1 MSQAPMRHPAH
12 LMPYDELVAGLE
24 QARVDKLVYRR
35 DRADGLQLYC
45 YTSRCVY
52 EGAWG
57 DHTQCAR
64 GLILNPATQRIV
76 ATPFPKFFNLGE
88 HGIGFP
94 DAAFDVY
101 EKVDGSLI
109 IIFYFEDA
117 WHTAT
122 KGSFDSRQALWAGQY
137 LKSFDLTALDVT
149 TTYLAEAIYPENQI
163 VVAYQ
168 EVGLILLAAYDGAG
182 IDLEYAT
189 IEATAGALRWRC
201 ARRHHFESAAQLVA
215 HAANLPRSEEGF
227 VVRFEN
233 GLRLKL
239 KGAEYRRLHALISGI
254 TPLAIYDMMLAGDDL
269 DALRTD
275 IPEEL
280 YTDFDEIRGLLT
292 AAFNANLATL
302 EATASQ
308 LNALSDKEVGLQL
321 ASLAPDVR
329 KFIFACRKKGRAFLD
344 DEKLREGFYKTVR
357 PTGNEL
363 VGYEASYSMKRFME
377 EAS

>member
-1 MSQAPMRHPAH
+1 MSQAPVRHPAH
-12 LMPYDELVAGLE
+12 LMPYDALVAGLE
-24 QARVDKLVYRR
+24 QARADKLVYRR

-52 EGAWG
+52 EGAWS
-57 DHTQCAR
+57 DHARCAR
-64 GLILNPATQRIV
+64 GIILHPAAQRIV

-88 HGIGFP
+88 HGIAFP
-94 DAAFDVY
+94 DGTFDVY

-109 IIFYFEDA
+109 IIFYFDGA

-122 KGSFDSRQALWAGQY
+122 KGSFDSSQALWAGQY
-137 LKSFDLTALDVT
+137 LKNYDLAALDLT
-149 TTYLAEAIYPENQI
+149 TTYLAEAIYPENQ
-163 VVAYQ
+163 VVIAYG
-168 EVGLILLAAYDGAG
+168 EVGLVLLAAYNGTG
-182 IDLEYAT
+182 RDLDYAK
-189 IEATAGALRWRC
+189 IEAAASALGWRC
-201 ARRHHFESAAQLVA
+201 ARRHHFESPAQLVA
-215 HAANLPRSEEGF
+215 YAASLPRSEEGF

-254 TPLAIYDMMLAGDDL
+254 TPLAIYDLMLAGDDL

-280 YTDFDEIRGLLT
+280 YADFDEIRGLLT
-292 AAFNANLATL
+292 AALDAKLAAL

-308 LNALSDKEVGLQL
+308 LMPLSDKEVGLQL
-321 ASLAPDVR
+321 ASLAPDIG
-329 KFIFACRKKGRAFLD
+329 KFIFPYRKKGRAFLD
-344 DEKLREGFYKTVR
+344 EEKLREAFYKTVR